1 MLARP
6 DSNSSVI
13 CIFEDSETDRGG
25 VTLLLESGVI
35 NLLLRSGVGCRHGF
49 CPRGRPAPGTL
60 AHVSS
65 PGRKTFFTL
74 GKNLRQDPLSATI
87 GIRDGCPAWGSCSGY
102 HPSKHIPGP
111 GGTALWKLPQLWK
124 SNKEAFGD
132 FFLMIST
139 SCLNYSELGIIQ
151 VIPSSRLCRV
161 EWENESGV
169 GSPWESYSE

>member
-65 PGRKTFFTL
+65 PGRKTFFKL
-74 GKNLRQDPLSATI
+74 GKIFARIPYKRRSASGTMPGMGLLQRLPPLQTHPWARRQRAMETAAAVEIEQGSLRRLLLDDFHKLFGKSL
-87 GIRDGCPAWGSCSGY
+87 RKKRSGF
-102 HPSKHIPGP
+102 STVT
-111 GGTALWKLPQLWK
+111 TAPTT
-124 SNKEAFGD
+124 AV
-132 FFLMIST
+132 
-139 SCLNYSELGIIQ
+139 LNETL
-151 VIPSSRLCRV
+151 
-161 EWENESGV
+161 
-169 GSPWESYSE
+169 